1 MVAAVRL
8 DLPAVRRLVEVRR
21 GHARLELNVAAEI
34 EAVGDVL
41 DVAQDLGLGG
51 IALRPV
57 PFLLQLVGEGV
68 GVVHAL
74 DVAAGA
80 GIAVPVP
87 GAADA
92 AARFEDPRGEAEA
105 AQAVEHVQAGEPGAD
120 DDGVAGVSLAR
131 LIRC

>member
-8 DLPAVRRLVEVRR
+8 DLPAVRRLVEACR
-21 GHARLELNVAAEI
+21 GHPRVELNVAAEI

-41 DVAQDLGLGG
+41 DVPQDLGLGG
-51 IALRPV
+51 IALRPA

-80 GIAVPVP
+80 GIAVPIP

-92 AARFEDPRGEAEA
+92 AARFVDPRGQAEA
-105 AQAVEHVQAGEPGAD
+105 AQAVEHVQAGEPSAD
-120 DDGVAGVSLAR
+120 DDGVDVAGLPR
-131 LIRC
+131 GG